1 VFVGYDKALTV
12 VSGSSER
19 KKAWFSA
26 VLGVDPR
33 QMAPDSTGACLL
45 IQNKILEDFG
55 NQPRGDGTSDAA
67 IMQYREVLEA
77 NFDLPDAAS
86 PAGSSPHTLEIAN
99 QEYTEEPT
107 EPVGTDCNPLL
118 ADAGQLILDPELA
131 ASDVRP
137 DLEMGL
143 TDRNIMTA
151 AIMTH
156 KVQGVNATSVWVS
169 LADHSGSVPV
179 PPGNSILAD
188 PYLTSLAS
196 TSSPG
201 FEMRLTDH
209 DIMPAAMAHEVH
221 GVDAISVEVSLAR
234 LSGSVSVPPTDN
246 EHKGEHEKGM
256 VGWENG
262 GASPPPSL
270 A

>member
-1 VFVGYDKALTV
+1 M
-12 VSGSSER
+12 SG
-19 KKAWFSA
+19 
-26 VLGVDPR
+26 
-33 QMAPDSTGACLL
+33 
-45 IQNKILEDFG
+45 
-55 NQPRGDGTSDAA
+55 RGDGTSDAA

-169 LADHSGSVPV
+169 LANHSGSVPV
-179 PPGNSILAD
+179 PPGNSFLPD
-188 PYLTSLAS
+188 PYLTSRAS

-209 DIMPAAMAHEVH
+209 NIMPAAMAHEVH

-262 GASPPPSL
+262 GASPPPGL